1 MHYVLE
7 EVDGGGVGGWLG
19 GGGDVGWQQQQKRI
33 QLKVK

>member
-7 EVDGGGVGGWLG
+7 EVDWRGGWM
-19 GGGDVGWQQQQKRI
+19 GWQQQQKHI

>member
-7 EVDGGGVGGWLG
+7 EVDIVGRGA
-19 GGGDVGWQQQQKRI
+19 GWQQQQKHI

>member
-7 EVDGGGVGGWLG
+7 EVDLG
-19 GGGDVGWQQQQKRI
+19 GGGLGGWLGWQQQQKHI